1 MSEPEPVEVPSTP
14 RKRGRPRKAPATP
27 TPAKCVI
34 GIYVN
39 KNLTIV
45 FRGKKRAI
53 DEVAA
58 SGSFIA
64 RYVTMTLSHYIL

>member
-14 RKRGRPRKAPATP
+14 CKCGRPRKAPA
-27 TPAKCVI
+27 AKCVI

-58 SGSFIA
+58 SDSDGSFIA